1 MGKPQHEVA
10 EVFRAHQGSYLKRF
24 GASLPTHIHKAIN
37 AIVGC
42 RTAALGGHILECDH
56 CGKQS
61 QSYNSCRNRSCPKC
75 EGGKQ
80 AQWLEERE
88 KDLLPVHY
96 FHLVFTLPH
105 VLNHLVLL
113 NQEEC
118 LKLFFDAVRKTLLK
132 IGKSKLKATIGFFAI
147 LHTWGQQLEFH
158 PHLHCVLPGGG
169 ISLDGKKWIH
179 SSKKRRYFVSQKVLS
194 RVFRGIF
201 IQGLKRLYRAQQL
214 QLTSETM
221 DFEALLNSACR
232 KDWVVHCKPP
242 FGGPEVVLKYLAR
255 YTHRIAISNSR
266 LVAVDSSS
274 VTFRYRDYRNKQ
286 SGKLM
291 TLSGLEFM
299 RRFLMHVPL
308 PGFVR
313 IRHCGFLANRNRT
326 KNIANIRTLLGCD
339 ATTLP
344 GISTKNS
351 DFTDPFQ
358 CPHCHEGTL
367 IIIDKLLP
375 IRINRLQ
382 TQGIKAQRLD
392 SS

>member
-1 MGKPQHEVA
+1 VEKPQHEVA
-10 EVFRAHQGSYLKRF
+10 EVFRTHQESYFKRF
-24 GASLPTHIHKAIN
+24 GTSLPTYIHKAIN
-37 AIVGC
+37 AILGC
-42 RTAALGGHILECDH
+42 RTAVLGGHILECDH
-56 CGKQS
+56 CGKQE

-80 AQWLEERE
+80 AKWLEERE

-96 FHLVFTLPH
+96 FHVVFTLPH

-113 NQEEC
+113 NQELC
-118 LKLFFDAVRKTLLK
+118 LKLFFEAVRKTLLK
-132 IGKSKLKATIGFFAI
+132 IGKSKLKAKIGFFAI

-158 PHLHCVLPGGG
+158 PHIHCVIPGGG

-201 IQGLKRLYRAQQL
+201 IQGLKRLYQTQQL
-214 QLTSETM
+214 KLPSTTT
-221 DFEALLNSACR
+221 DLEALLNSACR
-232 KDWVVHCKPP
+232 KQWVVHCKPP

-274 VTFRYRDYRNKQ
+274 VTFRNRDYRNKE

-291 TLSGLEFM
+291 TLSGSEFM

-326 KNIANIRTLLGCD
+326 KNIANIRTLLGVD
-339 ATTLP
+339 PTTLP
-344 GISTKNS
+344 GTSTMNNA
-351 DFTDPFQ
+351 
-358 CPHCHEGTL
+358 
-367 IIIDKLLP
+367 P
-375 IRINRLQ
+375 IVMKEL
-382 TQGIKAQRLD
+382 
-392 SS
+392 